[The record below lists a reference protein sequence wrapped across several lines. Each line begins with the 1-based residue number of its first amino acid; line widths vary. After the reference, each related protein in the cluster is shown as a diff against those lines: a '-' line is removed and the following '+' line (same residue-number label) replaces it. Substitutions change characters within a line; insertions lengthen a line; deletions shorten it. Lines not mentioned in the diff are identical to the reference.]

1 MLCAGNRRALLY
13 PFRTN
18 QSEIQYQSPR
28 RRWVPTDL
36 ATLECQLHD
45 LRGAVCLGDQINNSR
60 QLLAAYCAGT
70 VDLVSDMHPDMGL
83 MSQAERAFRQTWR
96 LKGMEVILFHLRMSR
111 ILSSPITMD
120 VRRKA
125 RQREGH
131 WKTRA
136 DFAG

>member
-1 MLCAGNRRALLY
+1 MQEIDELFYTRFVPIRAKFSISLLADGGSQQTWRLSSVIY
-13 PFRTN
+13 MISVE
-18 QSEIQYQSPR
+18 Q
-28 RRWVPTDL
+28 
-36 ATLECQLHD
+36 
-45 LRGAVCLGDQINNSR
+45 VCLGNQINNSR

>member
-36 ATLECQLHD
+36 ATLECHLHD
-45 LRGAVCLGDQINNSR
+45 HRGAICLGNQINNSR

-83 MSQAERAFRQTWR
+83 LSQAERAFRQTWR
-96 LKGMEVILFHLRMSR
+96 LKEMEVKVYSICGCQGYYPRQLQWTYFAKLVKY
-111 ILSSPITMD
+111 SSP
-120 VRRKA
+120 
-125 RQREGH
+125 
-131 WKTRA
+131 
-136 DFAG
+136 